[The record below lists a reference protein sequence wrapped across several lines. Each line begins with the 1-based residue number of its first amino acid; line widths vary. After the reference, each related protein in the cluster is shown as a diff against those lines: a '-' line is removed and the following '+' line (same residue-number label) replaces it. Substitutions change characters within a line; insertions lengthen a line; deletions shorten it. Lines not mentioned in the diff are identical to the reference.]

1 MTSRYAIYYCPER
14 ETRLWQLASAWLG
27 RDAATDRHTPPIGH
41 LSLPQDDI
49 DAAIATPSRY
59 GFHATLVA
67 PFELAEHHS
76 EQQLCDALSAFCSNY
91 SPFTTP
97 LEVQRLHH
105 FLALAPFVPDPDLD
119 MLAESCLRAFDVF
132 RAPLSSYD
140 RARRDTP
147 DLSGHQRELL
157 ARWGYPYVLDAF
169 RFHMSLTGAL
179 PPDTLVHMHSRL
191 RELFSEVLRTPVA
204 ISGLTLVKQTDRDK
218 PFKWVRQFSFTAD
231 QVVSRPSRNAHA

>member
-27 RDAATDRHTPPIGH
+27 RDASTDQDTPPIEH
-41 LSLPQDDI
+41 LNLPQDDI
-49 DAAIATPSRY
+49 DTATATPSRY
-59 GFHATLVA
+59 GFHATLAA

-76 EQQLCDALSAFCSNY
+76 EQQLCDALSGFCSKV
-91 SPFTTP
+91 SPFATP

-105 FLALAPFVPDPDLD
+105 FLALAPVVPDPDLD
-119 MLAESCLRAFDVF
+119 MLAESCLRAFDIF

-147 DLSGHQRELL
+147 DLSRHQRELL

-179 PPDTLVHMHSRL
+179 SPDILVPMQSEL
-191 RELFSEVLRTPVA
+191 RALFSEVLRTPVA
-204 ISGLTLVKQTDRDK
+204 ITGLTLVKQLDRGK
-218 PFKWVRQFSFTAD
+218 PFKWVRQFPFTAD
-231 QVVSRPSRNAHA
+231 EVISRPSRSAHA